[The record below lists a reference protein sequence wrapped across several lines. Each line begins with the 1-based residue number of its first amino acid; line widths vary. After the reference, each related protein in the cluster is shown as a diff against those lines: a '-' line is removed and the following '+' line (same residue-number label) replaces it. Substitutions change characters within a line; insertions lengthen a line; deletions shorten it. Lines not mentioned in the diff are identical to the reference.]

1 MVIADE
7 EGATVDEVR
16 VGEATHLLV
25 GEESQCGLLFNIAG
39 HDGPGLDPLCL

>member
-1 MVIADE
+1 MVNTDE

-16 VGEATHLLV
+16 VGKATHFMV

-39 HDGPGLDPLCL
+39 HDGPGLDSLCL